1 MKRSVY
7 LVILSI
13 VLSIL
18 APSCGGKSD
27 NKSPERE
34 LDVLNRVMRRS
45 EDYQRLKRRDID
57 SLKHAMTATP
67 ESNFSRRSELALRIA
82 DSFRL
87 YNADS
92 AMFYS
97 EMAYRMVEKQGSY
110 EQKLNALL
118 VHNNALSTAGV
129 FTVAQQN
136 LNTIGHW
143 HIPANM
149 KVKYWE
155 SMRLLYGYMRDFYAQ
170 QTDMYAIA
178 DRFCE
183 QYDDSLMH
191 ALPENDLYA
200 RFLKGERLMNA
211 GRYADALARMTQ
223 LLKTIPEESPYY
235 GKTAYLMARIYLSQG
250 DQTQYVAN
258 LAKSA
263 TADIKGCIRE
273 GQALPALADWMAS
286 NNQLPRAYDYINY
299 ALEDATSGNARM
311 RTYHIAR
318 FLPKI
323 DKAYREN
330 LSAYH
335 NSLLAFVFLGI
346 IVIIVFVILTIR
358 LRRQNRRAR
367 QNEEKLAQT
376 SRMQESYFANFVALS
391 SNYANRLESL
401 TKLVGR
407 KLASGQAD
415 ELLKLINSGKLTDSQ
430 AEDFH
435 SIFDRA
441 FLDIYPQFTDKI
453 NTLLREEER
462 ISLRNPGQLTPELR
476 IYALVRLGID
486 ESTRIAQ
493 ILNYS
498 VSTVYAYRNR
508 MRNKAINRDTFDLDV
523 RG

>member
-1 MKRSVY
+1 MKRLLFFILLS
-7 LVILSI
+7 VILA
-13 VLSIL
+13 SIL
-18 APSCGGKSD
+18 PACDRKAVTNSAEK
-27 NKSPERE
+27 E
-34 LDVLNRVMRRS
+34 LNMLNNAMRRS
-45 EDYQRLKRRDID
+45 EDYQRLKRRNID
-57 SLKHAMTATP
+57 SLKRVMAITP
-67 ESNFSRRSELALRIA
+67 EANFSRRSELALKIA
-82 DSFRL
+82 NSFRL

-97 EMAYRMVEKQGSY
+97 EMAYRMVEKPGSY

-118 VHNNALSTAGV
+118 DHNNALSTAGV

-136 LNTIGHW
+136 LITIGRW
-143 HIPANM
+143 TIPPHL
-149 KVKYWE
+149 KVKFWE
-155 SMRLLYGYMRDFYAQ
+155 ANRLLYGYMRDFYSQ

-191 ALPENDLYA
+191 ALPDSDPYVKML
-200 RFLKGERLMNA
+200 RGERLINA
-211 GRYADALARMTQ
+211 GRYSDALTAMTQ
-223 LLKTIPEESPYY
+223 FLKTLPEENPHY
-235 GKTAYLMARIYLSQG
+235 GKTAFLIARIYLAQG
-250 DQTQYVAN
+250 DQTQYVAY

-273 GQALPALADWMAS
+273 GSALPALADWMAS
-286 NNQLPRAYDYINY
+286 NNQLPRAYNYINF
-299 ALEDATSGNARM
+299 ALEDAISGNARM

-323 DKAYREN
+323 DKAYRED
-330 LSAYH
+330 LSVYH
-335 NSLLAFVFLGI
+335 NSLLGAVFLGVF
-346 IVIIVFVILTIR
+346 VIILLVILTIR
-358 LRRQNRRAR
+358 LRRQSVRAR

-376 SRMQESYFANFVALS
+376 SRVQESYLANFVALS
-391 SNYANRLESL
+391 SNYANRFDSF

-415 ELLKLINSGKLTDSQ
+415 ELLKLINSGKLTDTQ
-430 AEDFH
+430 AEDIH

-441 FLDIYPQFTDKI
+441 FIDIFPQFTDKI
-453 NTLLREEER
+453 NTLLRPEER
-462 ISLRNPGQLTPELR
+462 ITLRNPEQLTPELR

-508 MRNKAINRDTFDLDV
+508 MRNKAINRDTFDADV
-523 RG
+523 RK